1 MVQWTRDPTTRGPD
15 LEKTPIDIKPMY
27 PSQIV
32 IRTKLTPPRPQRH
45 TLQRPR
51 LTARLAEALHYRL
64 TLVHAGTG
72 YGKSTALAALAQGA
86 QPTIWYSIAE
96 PDGDPSVFMAHLIHA
111 CQRTLPEL
119 SDAPLAALEGSSPPS
134 AWHVV
139 VDALVNALDEVL
151 AGPALLIL
159 DDYHLVSDAL
169 PIATLVDRLVGYAP
183 PDLHVI
189 LSGRYPPRLP
199 NLVNWRARGKLL
211 EIDHRDLAFTPPE
224 VATLFQEQ
232 FEHPLRPAEVTSLA
246 SQTEGW
252 AIALQLIWQGLRSGA
267 ITDLT
272 APLSG
277 CESLEDMFTYLAQ
290 EVFDQQPPDV
300 QAFMRDT
307 SVLRHLTPDACDA
320 LRQAHD
326 SAGLLAY
333 LQERDLFVVE
343 MGEGQGRYHHLFH
356 AFLKQRLAPE
366 AAQML
371 QERAAHYYRAIG
383 DGETAVHHFLAAA
396 AHGQAADLL
405 SARGENMVRQGRLDT
420 LANYIGQL
428 PPPVLEAHPALLT
441 FLGDIARLRSHFDEA
456 LGWYAQAEARWRDQ
470 GDRMGL
476 SRALQG
482 QALVYLDTVRPAQA
496 ESLLAQALRLSDGQQ
511 DRQDRAHLL
520 ELLAENQLNLGHPQE
535 AERLQTE
542 ARQWREEG
550 PSESLVGARV
560 LLRTGQLEQ
569 ARAALAQQVGSGQ
582 AEHNL
587 PPVLQRAHHSHRE
600 GQLLLSLVLAFQGQA
615 EAARRA
621 AQTGITIGQQLD
633 SPFVTA
639 VGYMR
644 LGHAYLIGPQPDAQR
659 RAIECYKEA
668 ITLGDAVAVRR
679 TRVEAQW
686 GLCRAYGFYGDLAAA
701 QEAAEMGIEI
711 GRRAGDPWIVAL
723 IELNLGASYVLAG
736 RHAKAVQI
744 LQRVAAAFRDC
755 SDSHGHAAALLWL
768 GLAYLRLDQ
777 RERLAESAD
786 VLLQLT
792 ERHGYDHLFTRR
804 ALLSPPEQ
812 RALVPLLLEA
822 RRRRRRPATVS
833 RLLDQMGMSQVEF
846 HPGYQL
852 RVQTLGPF
860 RTWRGSEE
868 IDAREWRRAKAR
880 QLFQLLLTH
889 RGRMLQREEIV
900 YILWPELD
908 PDAAQRDFKVALN
921 AINKALEPDR
931 PPGSESAYIV
941 RHSATYGLRPN
952 ADIWLD
958 ADVFQRLIERGDHSL
973 ETVETCADAYQ
984 SALDLYQGEYLK
996 EELYED
1002 WPSEERERLLALYLR
1017 ASEKLAG
1024 VRVSQGRYDEA
1035 ISLCRRILARDNCWE
1050 RAYRLMMLAYARQGN
1065 RPRAL
1070 RIYQTCQ
1077 ETLRK
1082 ELDTEPS
1089 LATQSLHDDI
1099 AAGMP
1104 IAPDIA

>member
-1 MVQWTRDPTTRGPD
+1 MV
-15 LEKTPIDIKPMY
+15 L
-27 PSQIV
+27 SQIV
-32 IRTKLTPPRPQRH
+32 VRTKLTPPRPQRY
-45 TLQRPR
+45 TLPRPR

-72 YGKSTALAALAQGA
+72 YGKSTALAALAQQA
-86 QPTIWYSIAE
+86 QPTGWYSIAE
-96 PDGDPSVFMAHLIHA
+96 PDGDPSIFLPHLIHA
-111 CQRTLPEL
+111 CQRALPAL
-119 SDAPLAALEGSSPPS
+119 SDAPLATLERSSTPS
-134 AWHVV
+134 AWQVV
-139 VDALVNALDEVL
+139 VDALVNALDEAL
-151 AGPALLIL
+151 TGPTLLIL
-159 DDYHLVSDAL
+159 DDYHLVSDAP
-169 PIATLVDRLVGYAP
+169 PIASLVDRLVGYAP
-183 PDLHVI
+183 PDLHVV

-211 EIDHRDLAFTPPE
+211 EIDHHDLAFTAQE
-224 VATLFQEQ
+224 VAALFQEQ
-232 FEHPLRPAEVTSLA
+232 FEHPLRPAEVAALA
-246 SQTEGW
+246 RQTEGW
-252 AIALQLIWQGLRSGA
+252 AIALQLIWQGLRGGA
-267 ITDLT
+267 VTDLT
-272 APLSG
+272 APLTG
-277 CESLEDMFTYLAQ
+277 CESLEDMFAYLAQ

-300 QAFMRDT
+300 QAFMLET
-307 SVLRHLTPDACDA
+307 SVLRQLTPDACDA
-320 LRQAHD
+320 LRQAQD
-326 SAGLLAY
+326 SAELLAY

-343 MGEGQGRYHHLFH
+343 LGEGQGRYHHLFH
-356 AFLKQRLAPE
+356 EFLKQRLAPK
-366 AAQML
+366 AAQAL
-371 QERAAHYYRAIG
+371 QARAAHYYRAIG
-383 DGETAVHHFLAAA
+383 DGETAVHHFLSAA
-396 AHGQAADLL
+396 AHSQAADLL
-405 SARGENMVRQGRLDT
+405 SARGESLVRQGRLDT

-428 PPPVLEAHPALLT
+428 PPPVLEAHPALLAY
-441 FLGDIARLRSHFDEA
+441 LGDIARLRSHFDEA

-511 DRQDRAHLL
+511 DRRDRAHLL

-535 AERLQTE
+535 AERLRAE
-542 ARQWREEG
+542 ARQWRQEG
-550 PSESLVGARV
+550 PSENLVGVRV
-560 LLRTGQLEQ
+560 LLRTGQLEP
-569 ARAALAQQVGSGQ
+569 ARATLAQQLGNGQ
-582 AEHNL
+582 ADHSQAPAL
-587 PPVLQRAHHSHRE
+587 HRAHHSHRE

-621 AQTGITIGQQLD
+621 AQAGIAIGQQLD

-644 LGHAYLIGPQPDAQR
+644 LGHAYLISAQPNAQS

-701 QEAAEMGIEI
+701 QEAAELGIEI

-736 RHAKAVQI
+736 RHAEAVQT
-744 LQRVAAAFRDC
+744 LQRVAAAFGDC
-755 SDSHGHAAALLWL
+755 SDHHGHAAALLWL

-777 RERLAESAD
+777 GERLAESAD
-786 VLLQLT
+786 ALLQLT
-792 ERHGYDHLFTRR
+792 ERHGYEHLFTRR
-804 ALLSPPEQ
+804 ALLGPPDQ

-833 RLLDQMGMSQVEF
+833 RLLEQMGMSQIEF

-852 RVQTLGPF
+852 KVQTLGPF
-860 RTWRGSEE
+860 RAWRGDEE

-880 QLFQLLLTH
+880 QLFQLLVTH

-921 AINKALEPDR
+921 ALNKALEPDR
-931 PPGSESAYIV
+931 PPGSESAYVV
-941 RHSATYGLRPN
+941 RHGSTYGLRPN
-952 ADIWLD
+952 ADVWID
-958 ADVFQRLIERGDHSL
+958 AVEFQSLIRAGNRCQEEDQA
-973 ETVETCADAYQ
+973 EACADAYQ
-984 SALDLYQGEYLK
+984 SALDLYQGEYLQ

-1017 ASEKLAG
+1017 AAEKLAG
-1024 VRVSQGRYDEA
+1024 VRLSQGRYDEA
-1035 ISLCRRILARDNCWE
+1035 IGLCRRILARDNCWE

-1070 RIYQTCQ
+1070 RLYQSCQ

-1089 LATQSLHDDI
+1089 AATRRLHDDI
-1099 AAGMP
+1099 AAGTS
-1104 IAPDIA
+1104 IASHSV